1 MPGFTNLRK
10 KVRRRRIETIL
21 LAGYAVAVTCALF
34 VSMLNKNNEPVVKQ
48 QIADEGYDFGNDVM
62 IPAFNDVKDNPFDIL
77 YAQVNNMRL
86 LSDDTVLTQK
96 YRISQNGKNGVIMPI
111 QPKPKMFE
119 QAGSFDGIYQ
129 KERRVIVVNPG
140 DNFIGILTNLGM
152 ENKSAANAY
161 ATLKKVYD
169 ARNLKAGQHI
179 ELTAT
184 FDVQSKS
191 LEALDTLVIEP
202 VRGTRYIL
210 QINEYDQ
217 FEARVEQEEFVYEIK
232 DIKGAVSGNVSASLN
247 KSGVPY
253 KLCGRITQM
262 FAHLIDFRRDVK
274 KGDTFNV
281 KYEVNK
287 TSNGDVVSVGDV
299 IYASFTVAGKT
310 YKLYR
315 YKPRGGAADYYDE
328 KGGAKKSGLDKKP
341 LAMRNARISSLFGYR
356 RHPIYKTKKFHSG
369 VDYAAP
375 RGTAIYASGAGTIE
389 MARYV
394 NGYGNFIKIRHNSEY
409 ETAYGHMHKFASGM
423 RPGVRVKKGQIIGYV
438 GSTGRSTGPHLHFE
452 ILRKG
457 QRIDP
462 LKAKVATGNDLTGT
476 QLAEFKRIVKKVDN
490 IKNTELAATEK
501 KKEAIEAKNEAAEQN
516 AELQKTQKTGTVQAS
531 ENKPSEIK
539 KEAVVQSKPA
549 ESAEMKSET
558 EVENGNDE
566 VKPVEVIAN
575 KNGVSIPQ
583 KEDIFAGQI
592 INKAAEEK
600 AETAMEK
607 TTDESVE
614 EAAAEKTEEKAVEKI
629 EIPAENTETI
639 VKSTQKPVYPPAR
652 SLKKKQ
658 AERAAEAKSLR
669 LVRQISRKPKRK

>member
-34 VSMLNKNNEPVVKQ
+34 VSMLNKNESRTTAERQFV
-48 QIADEGYDFGNDVM
+48 DENYDFNNDVM
-62 IPAFNDVKDNPFDIL
+62 TPAFNDVKDNPFDIL
-77 YAQVNNMRL
+77 YAQVNNLKL
-86 LSDDTVLTQK
+86 LSNDEVITSK
-96 YRISQNGKNGVIMPI
+96 YMLRQNGQAGVVMPI
-111 QPKPKMFE
+111 QPKPKNYE
-119 QAGSFDGIYQ
+119 QAGSFEGIYQ
-129 KERRVIVVNPG
+129 KERRVIVVAPG

-152 ENKSAANAY
+152 ETKSATNAY
-161 ATLKKVYD
+161 TTLKKVYD
-169 ARNLKAGQHI
+169 ARKLKAGQHI

-217 FEARVEQEEFVYEIK
+217 FEARVEQEKFAYEIK
-232 DIKGAVSGNVSASLN
+232 DIKGTVSGNVSASLN

-253 KLCGRITQM
+253 KLCGQIIQM
-262 FAHLIDFRRDVK
+262 FSHMIDFRRDVK
-274 KGDTFNV
+274 HGDTFNV

-287 TSNGDVVSVGDV
+287 AANGDIVSVGEV
-299 IYASFTVAGKT
+299 IFSSFTVNNRT

-315 YKPRGGAADYYDE
+315 YKPRGGSVGYYDE
-328 KGGAKKSGLDKKP
+328 KGGAKKTGLDKKP

-356 RHPIYKTKKFHSG
+356 RHPIYKTTKFHSG

-375 RGTAIYASGAGTIE
+375 RGTAIYASGSGTIE

-423 RPGVRVKKGQIIGYV
+423 RPGVKVKKGQIIGYV

-462 LKAKVATGNDLTGT
+462 LKAKVATGNDLTGN
-476 QLAEFKRIVKKVDN
+476 QLVEFKRIVKKVDN
-490 IKNTELAATEK
+490 IKATELVATEK
-501 KKEAIEAKNEAAEQN
+501 KKEEVEAKKTVEVEIDKKNEANAAALKEEPANKPIAAETTNKNNNNDNVIFLPNKADVFSGEQN
-516 AELQKTQKTGTVQAS
+516 ALQPTEQAEKMVEEKEVSQPESVQKTDSMANRKLIYPPKTPAKKKSNLQAA
-531 ENKPSEIK
+531 N
-539 KEAVVQSKPA
+539 A
-549 ESAEMKSET
+549 ESM
-558 EVENGNDE
+558 N
-566 VKPVEVIAN
+566 IYR
-575 KNGVSIPQ
+575 
-583 KEDIFAGQI
+583 
-592 INKAAEEK
+592 
-600 AETAMEK
+600 
-607 TTDESVE
+607 SV
-614 EAAAEKTEEKAVEKI
+614 
-629 EIPAENTETI
+629 
-639 VKSTQKPVYPPAR
+639 
-652 SLKKKQ
+652 
-658 AERAAEAKSLR
+658 
-669 LVRQISRKPKRK
+669 SRKPKRK

>member
-34 VSMLNKNNEPVVKQ
+34 VSMLNKNDAPTVEKKYAEDN
-48 QIADEGYDFGNDVM
+48 YDFNNDVM
-62 IPAFNDVKDNPFDIL
+62 TPAYNDVKDNPFELL
-77 YAQVNNMRL
+77 YAQVNSIKL
-86 LSDDTVLTQK
+86 LNEDNVLTAK
-96 YRISQNGKNGVIMPI
+96 YRINQNGQSAVVMPI

-119 QAGSFDGIYQ
+119 QVGSFDGIYQ
-129 KERRVIVVNPG
+129 KERRVIIVSPG

-152 ENKSAANAY
+152 ENKSATNAY
-161 ATLKKVYD
+161 NTLKKVYD

-217 FEARVEQEEFVYEIK
+217 FEARVEQEEFAYEIK
-232 DIKGAVSGNVSASLN
+232 NIKGAIAGNVSASLN
-247 KSGVPY
+247 QAGVPY
-253 KLCGRITQM
+253 KLCGKITQM
-262 FAHLIDFRRDVK
+262 FTHLIDFKRDVK
-274 KGDTFNV
+274 KGDTFDV

-287 TSNGDVVSVGDV
+287 TSDGEVVSVGDV
-299 IYASFTVAGKT
+299 IFASFTVSGHT

-315 YKPRGGAADYYDE
+315 YKPRGGSADYYDE
-328 KGGAKKSGLDKKP
+328 KGGAKKTGLDKKP

-356 RHPIYKTKKFHSG
+356 RHPIYKTTKFHSG

-423 RPGVRVKKGQIIGYV
+423 KPGTRVKKGQIIGYV

-462 LKAKVATGNDLTGT
+462 LKAKVATGNDLSGN
-476 QLAEFKRIVKKVDN
+476 QLAEFKRIVKKVDA
-490 IKNTELAATEK
+490 IKVDELVSAEK
-501 KKEAIEAKNEAAEQN
+501 KKEDAE
-516 AELQKTQKTGTVQAS
+516 V
-531 ENKPSEIK
+531 K
-539 KEAVVQSKPA
+539 KEAAA
-549 ESAEMKSET
+549 ENALLKQKEVSAAPVEKIADKEKMET
-558 EVENGNDE
+558 EAA
-566 VKPVEVIAN
+566 KAVIT
-575 KNGVSIPQ
+575 IPQ
-583 KEDIFAGQI
+583 KEDLLVSAIK
-592 INKAAEEK
+592 NEKNEEQ
-600 AETAMEK
+600 
-607 TTDESVE
+607 
-614 EAAAEKTEEKAVEKI
+614 
-629 EIPAENTETI
+629 PENTNGLN
-639 VKSTQKPVYPPAR
+639 KKPVYPSKTPAR
-652 SLKKKQ
+652 KKKNMEAMNADSLKI
-658 AERAAEAKSLR
+658 
-669 LVRQISRKPKRK
+669 VRSISHKPKR

>member
-34 VSMLNKNNEPVVKQ
+34 VSMLNKNESRTTAERQFV
-48 QIADEGYDFGNDVM
+48 DENYDFNNDVM
-62 IPAFNDVKDNPFDIL
+62 TPAFNDVKDNPFDIL
-77 YAQVNNMRL
+77 YAQVNNLKL
-86 LSDDTVLTQK
+86 LSNDEVITSK
-96 YRISQNGKNGVIMPI
+96 YMLRQNGQAGVVMPI
-111 QPKPKMFE
+111 QPKPKNYE
-119 QAGSFDGIYQ
+119 QAGSFEGIYQ
-129 KERRVIVVNPG
+129 KERRVIVVAPG

-152 ENKSAANAY
+152 ETKSATNAY
-161 ATLKKVYD
+161 TTLKKVYD
-169 ARNLKAGQHI
+169 ARKLKAGQHI

-217 FEARVEQEEFVYEIK
+217 FEARVEQEKFAYEIK
-232 DIKGAVSGNVSASLN
+232 DIKGTVSGNVSASLN

-253 KLCGRITQM
+253 KLCGQIIQM
-262 FAHLIDFRRDVK
+262 FSHMIDFRRDVK
-274 KGDTFNV
+274 HGDTFNV

-287 TSNGDVVSVGDV
+287 AANGDIVSVGEV
-299 IYASFTVAGKT
+299 IFASFTVNNRT

-315 YKPRGGAADYYDE
+315 YKPRGGSVGYYDE
-328 KGGAKKSGLDKKP
+328 KGGAKKTGLDKKP

-356 RHPIYKTKKFHSG
+356 RHPIYKTTKFHSG

-375 RGTAIYASGAGTIE
+375 RGTAIYASGSGTIE

-423 RPGVRVKKGQIIGYV
+423 RPGVKVKKGQIIGYV

-462 LKAKVATGNDLTGT
+462 LKAKVATGNDLTGN
-476 QLAEFKRIVKKVDN
+476 QLVEFKRIVKKVDN
-490 IKNTELAATEK
+490 IKATELVATEK
-501 KKEAIEAKNEAAEQN
+501 KKEEVEAKKAVEVEIDKKNEANAAALKEEPANKPIAAETTNKNNNNDNVIFLPNKADVFSGVQN
-516 AELQKTQKTGTVQAS
+516 APQPTEQAEKVVEEKEVSQPESVQKTDSMADRKLIYPPKTPAKKKSSLQAA
-531 ENKPSEIK
+531 N
-539 KEAVVQSKPA
+539 A
-549 ESAEMKSET
+549 ESM
-558 EVENGNDE
+558 N
-566 VKPVEVIAN
+566 IYR
-575 KNGVSIPQ
+575 
-583 KEDIFAGQI
+583 
-592 INKAAEEK
+592 
-600 AETAMEK
+600 
-607 TTDESVE
+607 SV
-614 EAAAEKTEEKAVEKI
+614 
-629 EIPAENTETI
+629 
-639 VKSTQKPVYPPAR
+639 
-652 SLKKKQ
+652 
-658 AERAAEAKSLR
+658 
-669 LVRQISRKPKRK
+669 SRKPKRK

>member
-1 MPGFTNLRK
+1 MTGFTNLRK

-34 VSMLNKNNEPVVKQ
+34 VSMLNKNSEPEAEQKY
-48 QIADEGYDFGNDVM
+48 ADDSYDFSNDVM
-62 IPAFNDVKDNPFDIL
+62 TPAYNDVKDNPFEVL
-77 YAQVNNMRL
+77 YAQVNSIKL
-86 LSDDTVLTQK
+86 LSDDNVIAAK
-96 YRISQNGKNGVIMPI
+96 YRLNQNGQSAVVMPI

-129 KERRVIVVNPG
+129 KERRVIIVSPG

-152 ENKSAANAY
+152 ENKSATNAY
-161 ATLKKVYD
+161 NTLKKVYD

-202 VRGTRYIL
+202 VRGTKYIL

-217 FEARVEQEEFVYEIK
+217 FEARVEQEKFAYEIK
-232 DIKGAVSGNVSASLN
+232 DIKGTVSGNVSASLN
-247 KSGVPY
+247 KAGVPY
-253 KLCGRITQM
+253 KLCGKVTQM
-262 FAHLIDFRRDVK
+262 FAHLIDFKRDVK

-287 TSNGDVVSVGDV
+287 ASDGEVVSVGDV
-299 IYASFTVAGKT
+299 IFASFTVNGRT
-310 YKLYR
+310 HKLYR
-315 YKPRGGAADYYDE
+315 YKPRGGTADYYDE
-328 KGGAKKSGLDKKP
+328 KGGAKKTGLDKKP
-341 LAMRNARISSLFGYR
+341 IAMRNARISSLFGYR
-356 RHPIYKTKKFHSG
+356 RHPIYKTTKFHSG

-409 ETAYGHMHKFASGM
+409 ETAYGHMQKFAAGI

-462 LKAKVATGNDLTGT
+462 LKAKVATGNDLTGN

-490 IKNTELAATEK
+490 IKASELVSTEK
-501 KKEAIEAKNEAAEQN
+501 KKEAAEA
-516 AELQKTQKTGTVQAS
+516 
-531 ENKPSEIK
+531 K
-539 KEAVVQSKPA
+539 KEAAAENAALKQKENVSEPA
-549 ESAEMKSET
+549 KTVAGTAEKKAAEANT
-558 EVENGNDE
+558 AENKAAAPKTA
-566 VKPVEVIAN
+566 VT
-575 KNGVSIPQ
+575 IPQ
-583 KEDIFAGQI
+583 KEDLLASSVKPESRESKADNAVQS
-592 INKAAEEK
+592 NK
-600 AETAMEK
+600 
-607 TTDESVE
+607 
-614 EAAAEKTEEKAVEKI
+614 
-629 EIPAENTETI
+629 
-639 VKSTQKPVYPPAR
+639 KPVYPAKTPAR
-652 SLKKKQ
+652 KKQNAKVTNANSLKV
-658 AERAAEAKSLR
+658 
-669 LVRQISRKPKRK
+669 VRSISRKPKK

>member
-34 VSMLNKNNEPVVKQ
+34 VSMLNKNESRTTAERQFV
-48 QIADEGYDFGNDVM
+48 DENYDFNNDVM
-62 IPAFNDVKDNPFDIL
+62 TPAFNDVKDNPFDIL
-77 YAQVNNMRL
+77 YAQVNNLKL
-86 LSDDTVLTQK
+86 LSNDEVITSK
-96 YRISQNGKNGVIMPI
+96 YMLRQNGQAGVVMPI
-111 QPKPKMFE
+111 QPKPKNYE
-119 QAGSFDGIYQ
+119 QAGSFEGIYQ
-129 KERRVIVVNPG
+129 KERRVIVVAPG

-152 ENKSAANAY
+152 ETKSATNAY
-161 ATLKKVYD
+161 TTLKKVYD
-169 ARNLKAGQHI
+169 ARKLKAGQHI

-217 FEARVEQEEFVYEIK
+217 FEARVEQEKFAYEIK
-232 DIKGAVSGNVSASLN
+232 DIKGTVSGNVSASLN

-253 KLCGRITQM
+253 KLCGQIIQM
-262 FAHLIDFRRDVK
+262 FSHMIDFRRDVK
-274 KGDTFNV
+274 HGDTFNV

-287 TSNGDVVSVGDV
+287 AANGDIVSVGEV
-299 IYASFTVAGKT
+299 IFASFTVNNRI

-315 YKPRGGAADYYDE
+315 YKPRGGSVGYYDE
-328 KGGAKKSGLDKKP
+328 KGGAKKTGLDKKP

-356 RHPIYKTKKFHSG
+356 RHPIYKTTKFHSG

-375 RGTAIYASGAGTIE
+375 RGTAIYASGSGTIE

-423 RPGVRVKKGQIIGYV
+423 RPGVKVKKGQIIGYV

-462 LKAKVATGNDLTGT
+462 LKAKVATGNDLTGN
-476 QLAEFKRIVKKVDN
+476 QLVEFKRIVKKVDN
-490 IKNTELAATEK
+490 IKATELVATEK
-501 KKEAIEAKNEAAEQN
+501 KKEEVEAKKTVEVEIDKKNEANAAALKEEPANKPIAAETTNKNNNNDNVIFLPNKADVFSAIQN
-516 AELQKTQKTGTVQAS
+516 APQPTEQAEKMVEEKEVSQSESVQKTDSMANRKLIYPPKTPA
-531 ENKPSEIK
+531 K
-539 KEAVVQSKPA
+539 KKSSLRAANA
-549 ESAEMKSET
+549 ESM
-558 EVENGNDE
+558 N
-566 VKPVEVIAN
+566 IYR
-575 KNGVSIPQ
+575 
-583 KEDIFAGQI
+583 
-592 INKAAEEK
+592 
-600 AETAMEK
+600 
-607 TTDESVE
+607 SV
-614 EAAAEKTEEKAVEKI
+614 
-629 EIPAENTETI
+629 
-639 VKSTQKPVYPPAR
+639 
-652 SLKKKQ
+652 
-658 AERAAEAKSLR
+658 
-669 LVRQISRKPKRK
+669 SRKPKRK

>member
-1 MPGFTNLRK
+1 MTGFTNLRK

-34 VSMLNKNNEPVVKQ
+34 VSMLNKNSEPEAEQKY
-48 QIADEGYDFGNDVM
+48 ADDSYDFSNDVM
-62 IPAFNDVKDNPFDIL
+62 TPAYNDVKDNPFEVL
-77 YAQVNNMRL
+77 YAQVNSIKL
-86 LSDDTVLTQK
+86 LSDDNVIAAK
-96 YRISQNGKNGVIMPI
+96 YRLNQNGQSAVVMPI

-129 KERRVIVVNPG
+129 KERRVIIVSPG

-152 ENKSAANAY
+152 ENKSATNAY
-161 ATLKKVYD
+161 NTLKKVYD

-202 VRGTRYIL
+202 VRGTKYIL

-217 FEARVEQEEFVYEIK
+217 FEARVEQEKFAYEIK
-232 DIKGAVSGNVSASLN
+232 DIKGTVSGNVSASLN
-247 KSGVPY
+247 KAGVPY
-253 KLCGRITQM
+253 KLCGKVTQM

-287 TSNGDVVSVGDV
+287 ASDGEVVSVGDV
-299 IYASFTVAGKT
+299 IFASFTVNGRT
-310 YKLYR
+310 HKLYR
-315 YKPRGGAADYYDE
+315 YKPRGGTADYYDE
-328 KGGAKKSGLDKKP
+328 KGGAKKTGLDKKP
-341 LAMRNARISSLFGYR
+341 IAMRNARISSLFGYR
-356 RHPIYKTKKFHSG
+356 RHPIYKTTKFHSG

-409 ETAYGHMHKFASGM
+409 ETAYGHMQKFAAGI

-462 LKAKVATGNDLTGT
+462 LKAKVATGNDLTGN

-490 IKNTELAATEK
+490 IKASELVSTEK
-501 KKEAIEAKNEAAEQN
+501 KKEAAEA
-516 AELQKTQKTGTVQAS
+516 
-531 ENKPSEIK
+531 K
-539 KEAVVQSKPA
+539 KEAAAENAALKQKENVSEPA
-549 ESAEMKSET
+549 KTVAGTAEKKAAEANT
-558 EVENGNDE
+558 AENKAAAPKTA
-566 VKPVEVIAN
+566 VT
-575 KNGVSIPQ
+575 IPQ
-583 KEDIFAGQI
+583 KEDLLASSVKPESRESKADNAVQS
-592 INKAAEEK
+592 NK
-600 AETAMEK
+600 
-607 TTDESVE
+607 
-614 EAAAEKTEEKAVEKI
+614 
-629 EIPAENTETI
+629 
-639 VKSTQKPVYPPAR
+639 KPVYPAKTPAR
-652 SLKKKQ
+652 KKQNAKVTNANSLKV
-658 AERAAEAKSLR
+658 
-669 LVRQISRKPKRK
+669 VRSISRKPKK

>member
-34 VSMLNKNNEPVVKQ
+34 VSMLNKNDAPTVEKKYAEDN
-48 QIADEGYDFGNDVM
+48 YDFNNDVM
-62 IPAFNDVKDNPFDIL
+62 TPAYNDVKDNPFELL
-77 YAQVNNMRL
+77 YAQVNSIKL
-86 LSDDTVLTQK
+86 LNDDNVLTAK
-96 YRISQNGKNGVIMPI
+96 YRINQNGQSAVVMPI

-129 KERRVIVVNPG
+129 KERRVIIVSPG

-152 ENKSAANAY
+152 ENKSATNAY
-161 ATLKKVYD
+161 NTLKKVYD

-184 FDVQSKS
+184 FDVQSKL

-217 FEARVEQEEFVYEIK
+217 FEARVEQEEFAYEIK
-232 DIKGAVSGNVSASLN
+232 NIKGTIAGNVSASLN
-247 KSGVPY
+247 QAGVPY
-253 KLCGRITQM
+253 KLCGKITQM
-262 FAHLIDFRRDVK
+262 FTHLIDFKRDVK
-274 KGDTFNV
+274 KGDTFDV

-287 TSNGDVVSVGDV
+287 TSDGEVVSVGDV
-299 IYASFTVAGKT
+299 IFASFTVSGHT

-315 YKPRGGAADYYDE
+315 YKPRGGSADYYDE
-328 KGGAKKSGLDKKP
+328 KGGAKKTGLDKKP

-356 RHPIYKTKKFHSG
+356 RHPIYKTTKFHSG

-423 RPGVRVKKGQIIGYV
+423 KPGTRVKKGQIIGYV

-462 LKAKVATGNDLTGT
+462 LKAKVATGNDLSGN
-476 QLAEFKRIVKKVDN
+476 QLAEFKRIVKKVDA
-490 IKNTELAATEK
+490 IKVDELVSVEK
-501 KKEAIEAKNEAAEQN
+501 KNEDAEVKKEAAAENALLKQKEVSAAPVEKIADKEKTEIEAAK
-516 AELQKTQKTGTVQAS
+516 
-531 ENKPSEIK
+531 
-539 KEAVVQSKPA
+539 AVI
-549 ESAEMKSET
+549 T
-558 EVENGNDE
+558 
-566 VKPVEVIAN
+566 
-575 KNGVSIPQ
+575 IPQ
-583 KEDIFAGQI
+583 KEDLLVSAIK
-592 INKAAEEK
+592 NEKNEEQ
-600 AETAMEK
+600 
-607 TTDESVE
+607 
-614 EAAAEKTEEKAVEKI
+614 
-629 EIPAENTETI
+629 PENTNGLN
-639 VKSTQKPVYPPAR
+639 KKPVYPSKTPAR
-652 SLKKKQ
+652 KKKNMEAMNADSLKI
-658 AERAAEAKSLR
+658 
-669 LVRQISRKPKRK
+669 VRSISHKPKR

>member
-34 VSMLNKNNEPVVKQ
+34 VSMLNKNESRTVAERQ
-48 QIADEGYDFGNDVM
+48 FADENYDFNNDVM
-62 IPAFNDVKDNPFDIL
+62 TPAFNDVKDNPFDIL
-77 YAQVNNMRL
+77 YAQVNNLKL
-86 LSDDTVLTQK
+86 LSNDEVITSK
-96 YRISQNGKNGVIMPI
+96 YMLRQNGQAGVVMPI
-111 QPKPKMFE
+111 QPKPKNYE
-119 QAGSFDGIYQ
+119 QAGSFEGIYQ
-129 KERRVIVVNPG
+129 KERRVIVVAPG

-152 ENKSAANAY
+152 ETQSATNAY
-161 ATLKKVYD
+161 TTLKKVYD
-169 ARNLKAGQHI
+169 ARKLKAGQHI

-217 FEARVEQEEFVYEIK
+217 FEARVEQEKFAYEIK
-232 DIKGAVSGNVSASLN
+232 DIKGTVSGNVSASLN

-253 KLCGRITQM
+253 KLCGQIIQM
-262 FAHLIDFRRDVK
+262 FSHMIDFRRDVK
-274 KGDTFNV
+274 HGDTFNV

-287 TSNGDVVSVGDV
+287 AANGDIVSVGEV
-299 IYASFTVAGKT
+299 IFASFTVNNRT

-315 YKPRGGAADYYDE
+315 YKPRGGSVGYYDE
-328 KGGAKKSGLDKKP
+328 KGGAKKTGLDKKP

-356 RHPIYKTKKFHSG
+356 RHPVYKTTKFHSG

-375 RGTAIYASGAGTIE
+375 RGTAIYASGSGTIE

-423 RPGVRVKKGQIIGYV
+423 RPGVKVKKGQIIGYV

-462 LKAKVATGNDLTGT
+462 LKAKVATGNDLTGN
-476 QLAEFKRIVKKVDN
+476 QLVEFKRIVKKIDN
-490 IKNTELAATEK
+490 IKATELVATEK
-501 KKEAIEAKNEAAEQN
+501 KKEEVEAKKTIEVEIDKKNETNAAALKEEPANKPIAAETTNKNNNNDNVIFLPNKADVFSGEQN
-516 AELQKTQKTGTVQAS
+516 ALQPTEQAEKMVEEKEVSQPESVQKTDSMADRKLIYPPKTPAKKKSSLQAA
-531 ENKPSEIK
+531 N
-539 KEAVVQSKPA
+539 A
-549 ESAEMKSET
+549 ESM
-558 EVENGNDE
+558 N
-566 VKPVEVIAN
+566 IYR
-575 KNGVSIPQ
+575 
-583 KEDIFAGQI
+583 
-592 INKAAEEK
+592 
-600 AETAMEK
+600 
-607 TTDESVE
+607 SV
-614 EAAAEKTEEKAVEKI
+614 
-629 EIPAENTETI
+629 
-639 VKSTQKPVYPPAR
+639 
-652 SLKKKQ
+652 
-658 AERAAEAKSLR
+658 
-669 LVRQISRKPKRK
+669 SRKPKRK

>member
-34 VSMLNKNNEPVVKQ
+34 VSMLNKNESRTTAERQFVDDN
-48 QIADEGYDFGNDVM
+48 YDFNNDVM
-62 IPAFNDVKDNPFDIL
+62 TPAFNDVKDNPFDIL
-77 YAQVNNMRL
+77 YAQVNNLKL
-86 LSDDTVLTQK
+86 LSNDEVITSK
-96 YRISQNGKNGVIMPI
+96 YMLRQNGQAGVVMPI
-111 QPKPKMFE
+111 QPKPKNYE
-119 QAGSFDGIYQ
+119 QAGSFEGIYQ
-129 KERRVIVVNPG
+129 KERRVIVVAPG

-152 ENKSAANAY
+152 ETKSATNAY
-161 ATLKKVYD
+161 TTLKKVYD
-169 ARNLKAGQHI
+169 ARKLKAGQHI

-217 FEARVEQEEFVYEIK
+217 FEARVEQEKFAYEIK
-232 DIKGAVSGNVSASLN
+232 DIKGTVSGNVSASLN

-253 KLCGRITQM
+253 KLCGQIIQM
-262 FAHLIDFRRDVK
+262 FSHVIDFRRDVK
-274 KGDTFNV
+274 HGDTFNV

-287 TSNGDVVSVGDV
+287 AANGDIVSVGEV
-299 IYASFTVAGKT
+299 IFASFTVNNRT

-315 YKPRGGAADYYDE
+315 YKPRGGSVGYYDE
-328 KGGAKKSGLDKKP
+328 KGGAKKTGLDKKP

-356 RHPIYKTKKFHSG
+356 RHPIYKTTKFHSG

-375 RGTAIYASGAGTIE
+375 RGTAIYASGSGTIE

-423 RPGVRVKKGQIIGYV
+423 RPGVKVKKGQIIGYV

-462 LKAKVATGNDLTGT
+462 LKAKVATGNDLTGN
-476 QLAEFKRIVKKVDN
+476 QLVEFKRIVKKVDN
-490 IKNTELAATEK
+490 IKATELVATEK
-501 KKEAIEAKNEAAEQN
+501 KKEEVEAKKTVEVEIDKKNEANAATLKEEPANKPIAAETTNKNNNNDNVIFLPNKADVFSGEQN
-516 AELQKTQKTGTVQAS
+516 APQPTEQAEKVVEEKEVSQSESVQKTDSMANRKLIYPPKTPAKKKSNLQAA
-531 ENKPSEIK
+531 N
-539 KEAVVQSKPA
+539 A
-549 ESAEMKSET
+549 ESM
-558 EVENGNDE
+558 N
-566 VKPVEVIAN
+566 IYR
-575 KNGVSIPQ
+575 
-583 KEDIFAGQI
+583 
-592 INKAAEEK
+592 
-600 AETAMEK
+600 
-607 TTDESVE
+607 SV
-614 EAAAEKTEEKAVEKI
+614 
-629 EIPAENTETI
+629 
-639 VKSTQKPVYPPAR
+639 
-652 SLKKKQ
+652 
-658 AERAAEAKSLR
+658 
-669 LVRQISRKPKRK
+669 SRKPKRK

>member
-34 VSMLNKNNEPVVKQ
+34 VSMLNKNSEPEAEQKY
-48 QIADEGYDFGNDVM
+48 ADDSYDFSNDVM
-62 IPAFNDVKDNPFDIL
+62 TPAYNDVKDNPFEVL
-77 YAQVNNMRL
+77 YAQVNSIKL
-86 LSDDTVLTQK
+86 LSDDNAIAVK
-96 YRISQNGKNGVIMPI
+96 YRLNQNGQPAVVMPI
-111 QPKPKMFE
+111 QPKPKMIE

-129 KERRVIVVNPG
+129 KERRVIIVSPG

-152 ENKSAANAY
+152 ENKSATNAY
-161 ATLKKVYD
+161 NTLKKVYD
-169 ARNLKAGQHI
+169 ARNLKVGQHI

-202 VRGTRYIL
+202 VRGTKYIL

-217 FEARVEQEEFVYEIK
+217 FEARVEQEKFAYEIK
-232 DIKGAVSGNVSASLN
+232 DIKGTVAGNVSASLN
-247 KSGVPY
+247 KAGVPY
-253 KLCGRITQM
+253 KLCGKVTQM
-262 FAHLIDFRRDVK
+262 FAHLIDFKRDVK

-287 TSNGDVVSVGDV
+287 ASDGEVVSVGDV
-299 IYASFTVAGKT
+299 IFASFTVNGRT
-310 YKLYR
+310 HKLYR
-315 YKPRGGAADYYDE
+315 YKPRGGTADYYDE
-328 KGGAKKSGLDKKP
+328 KGGAKKTGLDKKP
-341 LAMRNARISSLFGYR
+341 MAMRNARISSLFGYR
-356 RHPIYKTKKFHSG
+356 RHPIYKTTKFHSG

-409 ETAYGHMHKFASGM
+409 ETAYGHMQKFAAGM

-462 LKAKVATGNDLTGT
+462 LKAKVATGNDLTGN

-490 IKNTELAATEK
+490 IKASELVSTEK
-501 KKEAIEAKNEAAEQN
+501 KKEAAEA
-516 AELQKTQKTGTVQAS
+516 
-531 ENKPSEIK
+531 K
-539 KEAVVQSKPA
+539 KEAAAENAALKQKETVS
-549 ESAEMKSET
+549 ESAKTAAGTAENKTSEAKAA
-558 EVENGNDE
+558 EKQANENKTAE
-566 VKPVEVIAN
+566 N
-575 KNGVSIPQ
+575 KAAAPKTAVTIPQ
-583 KEDIFAGQI
+583 KEDLLASSVKPESRESAANNTVQS
-592 INKAAEEK
+592 NK
-600 AETAMEK
+600 
-607 TTDESVE
+607 
-614 EAAAEKTEEKAVEKI
+614 
-629 EIPAENTETI
+629 
-639 VKSTQKPVYPPAR
+639 KPVYPAKTPAR
-652 SLKKKQ
+652 KKQNTKVTNANSLKV
-658 AERAAEAKSLR
+658 
-669 LVRQISRKPKRK
+669 VRSISRKPKK

>member
-34 VSMLNKNNEPVVKQ
+34 VSMLNKNESRTVAERQ
-48 QIADEGYDFGNDVM
+48 FADENYDFNNDVM
-62 IPAFNDVKDNPFDIL
+62 TPAFNDVKDNPFDIL
-77 YAQVNNMRL
+77 YAQVNNLKL
-86 LSDDTVLTQK
+86 LSNDEVITSK
-96 YRISQNGKNGVIMPI
+96 YMLRQNGQAGVVMPI
-111 QPKPKMFE
+111 QPKPKNYE
-119 QAGSFDGIYQ
+119 QAGSFEGIYQ
-129 KERRVIVVNPG
+129 KERRVIVVAPG

-152 ENKSAANAY
+152 ETKSATNAY
-161 ATLKKVYD
+161 TTLKKVYD
-169 ARNLKAGQHI
+169 ARKLKAGQHI

-217 FEARVEQEEFVYEIK
+217 FEARVEQEKFAYEIK
-232 DIKGAVSGNVSASLN
+232 DIKGTVSGNVSASLN

-253 KLCGRITQM
+253 KLCGQIIQM
-262 FAHLIDFRRDVK
+262 FSHMIDFRRDVK
-274 KGDTFNV
+274 HGDTFNV

-287 TSNGDVVSVGDV
+287 AANGDIVSVGEV
-299 IYASFTVAGKT
+299 IFASFTVNNRT

-315 YKPRGGAADYYDE
+315 YKPRGGSVGYYDE
-328 KGGAKKSGLDKKP
+328 KGGAKKTGLDKKP

-356 RHPIYKTKKFHSG
+356 RHPIYKTTKFHSG

-375 RGTAIYASGAGTIE
+375 RGTAIYASGSGTIE

-423 RPGVRVKKGQIIGYV
+423 RPGVKVKKGQIIGYV

-462 LKAKVATGNDLTGT
+462 LKAKVATGNDLTGN
-476 QLAEFKRIVKKVDN
+476 QLVEFKRIVKMVDN
-490 IKNTELAATEK
+490 IKATDLVATEK
-501 KKEAIEAKNEAAEQN
+501 KKEEVEAKKTVEVEIDKKNEANAAALKEEPANKPIAAETTNKNNNNDNVIFLPNKADVFSGVQN
-516 AELQKTQKTGTVQAS
+516 APQPTEQAEKVVEEKEVSQSESVQKTDFMANRKLIYPPKTPAKKKSNLQAA
-531 ENKPSEIK
+531 N
-539 KEAVVQSKPA
+539 A
-549 ESAEMKSET
+549 ESM
-558 EVENGNDE
+558 N
-566 VKPVEVIAN
+566 IYR
-575 KNGVSIPQ
+575 
-583 KEDIFAGQI
+583 
-592 INKAAEEK
+592 
-600 AETAMEK
+600 
-607 TTDESVE
+607 SV
-614 EAAAEKTEEKAVEKI
+614 
-629 EIPAENTETI
+629 
-639 VKSTQKPVYPPAR
+639 
-652 SLKKKQ
+652 
-658 AERAAEAKSLR
+658 
-669 LVRQISRKPKRK
+669 SRKPKRK

>member
-1 MPGFTNLRK
+1 MPEFTNLRK
-10 KVRRRRIETIL
+10 KVYRRRIETIL

-34 VSMLNKNNEPVVKQ
+34 VSMLNKGGEP
-48 QIADEGYDFGNDVM
+48 IAKHQEADDTYDFSNDVM
-62 IPAFNDVKDNPFDIL
+62 TPAFNDAKDNPFDVL
-77 YAQVNNMRL
+77 YAQVNNIKL
-86 LSDDTVLTQK
+86 LSDDAVLVKK
-96 YRISQNGKNGVIMPI
+96 YRISQNGKKSVVMPI

-152 ENKSAANAY
+152 ENKSANEAY

-169 ARNLKAGQHI
+169 AHNLKAGQHI

-217 FEARVEQEEFVYEIK
+217 FEARVEQEEFVYEVK
-232 DIKGAVSGNVSASLN
+232 DIKGKVAGNVSASLN

-253 KLCGRITQM
+253 KLCGRVTQM

-287 TSNGDVVSVGDV
+287 TANGDVVSVGD
-299 IYASFTVAGKT
+299 IIFASFTVSGKT

-315 YKPRGGAADYYDE
+315 YKPRGGSADYYDE
-328 KGGAKKSGLDKKP
+328 KGGAKKTGLDKKP
-341 LAMRNARISSLFGYR
+341 MAMRNARISSLFGYR
-356 RHPIYKTKKFHSG
+356 RHPIYKTTKFHSG

-409 ETAYGHMHKFASGM
+409 ETAYGHMQKFANGM
-423 RPGVRVKKGQIIGYV
+423 KPGVRVKKGQIIGYV

-490 IKNTELAATEK
+490 IKATELAVTEK
-501 KKEAIEAKNEAAEQN
+501 KKEALEAKTKAVEKN
-516 AELQKTQKTGTVQAS
+516 AELQKMQKNNAA
-531 ENKPSEIK
+531 ENKVENKNDKTKAETAQP
-539 KEAVVQSKPA
+539 EASKN
-549 ESAEMKSET
+549 EQNKSEENAVSGSADVKPT
-558 EVENGNDE
+558 EV
-566 VKPVEVIAN
+566 ISN
-575 KNGVSIPQ
+575 KKGVSLPQ
-583 KEDIFAGQI
+583 KEDIFAGKT
-592 INKAAEEK
+592 INKVAEEEK
-600 AETAMEK
+600 STTVNSKQKLVYPTARPLRK
-607 TTDESVE
+607 TQ
-614 EAAAEKTEEKAVEKI
+614 AEKEAT
-629 EIPAENTETI
+629 
-639 VKSTQKPVYPPAR
+639 
-652 SLKKKQ
+652 
-658 AERAAEAKSLR
+658 AKSLQ

>member
-34 VSMLNKNNEPVVKQ
+34 VSMLNKNDAPTVEKKYAEDN
-48 QIADEGYDFGNDVM
+48 YDFNNDVM
-62 IPAFNDVKDNPFDIL
+62 TPAYNDVKDNPFELL
-77 YAQVNNMRL
+77 YAQVNSIKL
-86 LSDDTVLTQK
+86 LNDDNVLTAK
-96 YRISQNGKNGVIMPI
+96 YRINQNGQSAVVMPI

-129 KERRVIVVNPG
+129 KERRVIIVSPG

-152 ENKSAANAY
+152 ENKSATNAY
-161 ATLKKVYD
+161 NTLKKVYD

-217 FEARVEQEEFVYEIK
+217 FEAKVEQEEFAYEIK
-232 DIKGAVSGNVSASLN
+232 NIKGAIAGNVSASL
-247 KSGVPY
+247 KQAGVPY
-253 KLCGRITQM
+253 KLCGKITQM
-262 FAHLIDFRRDVK
+262 FTHLIDFKRDVK
-274 KGDTFNV
+274 KGDTFDV

-287 TSNGDVVSVGDV
+287 TSDGEVVSVGDV
-299 IYASFTVAGKT
+299 IFASFTVSGHT

-315 YKPRGGAADYYDE
+315 YKPRGGSADYYDE
-328 KGGAKKSGLDKKP
+328 KGGAKKTGLDKKP

-356 RHPIYKTKKFHSG
+356 RHPIYKTTKFHSG

-423 RPGVRVKKGQIIGYV
+423 KPGTRVKKGQIIGYV

-462 LKAKVATGNDLTGT
+462 LKAKVATGNDLSGN
-476 QLAEFKRIVKKVDN
+476 QLAEFKRIVKKVDA
-490 IKNTELAATEK
+490 IKVDELVSAEK
-501 KKEAIEAKNEAAEQN
+501 KKEDAE
-516 AELQKTQKTGTVQAS
+516 V
-531 ENKPSEIK
+531 K
-539 KEAVVQSKPA
+539 KEAAA
-549 ESAEMKSET
+549 ENALLKQKEVSAAPVEKIADKEKMET
-558 EVENGNDE
+558 EAA
-566 VKPVEVIAN
+566 KAVIT
-575 KNGVSIPQ
+575 IPQ
-583 KEDIFAGQI
+583 KEDLLVSAIK
-592 INKAAEEK
+592 NEKNEEQ
-600 AETAMEK
+600 
-607 TTDESVE
+607 
-614 EAAAEKTEEKAVEKI
+614 
-629 EIPAENTETI
+629 PENTNGLN
-639 VKSTQKPVYPPAR
+639 KKPVYPSKTPAR
-652 SLKKKQ
+652 KKKNMEAMNADSLKI
-658 AERAAEAKSLR
+658 
-669 LVRQISRKPKRK
+669 VRSISHKPKR

>member
-34 VSMLNKNNEPVVKQ
+34 VSMLNKNESRTTAERQFV
-48 QIADEGYDFGNDVM
+48 DENYDFNNDVM
-62 IPAFNDVKDNPFDIL
+62 TPAFNDVKDNPFDIL
-77 YAQVNNMRL
+77 YAQVNNLKL
-86 LSDDTVLTQK
+86 LSNDEVITSK
-96 YRISQNGKNGVIMPI
+96 YMLRQNGQAGVVMPI
-111 QPKPKMFE
+111 QPKPKNYE
-119 QAGSFDGIYQ
+119 QAGSFEGIYQ
-129 KERRVIVVNPG
+129 KERRVIVVAPG

-152 ENKSAANAY
+152 ETKSATNAY
-161 ATLKKVYD
+161 TTLKKVYD
-169 ARNLKAGQHI
+169 ARKLKAGQHI

-217 FEARVEQEEFVYEIK
+217 FEARVEQEKFAYEIK
-232 DIKGAVSGNVSASLN
+232 DIKGTVSGNVSASLN

-253 KLCGRITQM
+253 KLCGQIIQM
-262 FAHLIDFRRDVK
+262 FSHMIDFRRDVK
-274 KGDTFNV
+274 HGDTFNV

-287 TSNGDVVSVGDV
+287 AANGDIVSVGEV
-299 IYASFTVAGKT
+299 IFSSFTVNNRT

-315 YKPRGGAADYYDE
+315 YKPRGGSVGYYDE
-328 KGGAKKSGLDKKP
+328 KGGAKKTGLDKKP

-356 RHPIYKTKKFHSG
+356 RHPIYKTTKFHSG

-375 RGTAIYASGAGTIE
+375 RGTAIYASGSGTIE

-423 RPGVRVKKGQIIGYV
+423 RPGVKVKKGQIIGYV

-462 LKAKVATGNDLTGT
+462 LKAKVATGNDLTGN
-476 QLAEFKRIVKKVDN
+476 QLVEFKRIVKKVDN
-490 IKNTELAATEK
+490 IKATELVATEK
-501 KKEAIEAKNEAAEQN
+501 KKEEVEAKKTVEVEIDKKNEANAAALKEEPANKPIAAETTNKNNNNDNVIFLPNKADVFSGVQN
-516 AELQKTQKTGTVQAS
+516 APQPTEQAEKVVEEKEVSQPESVQKTDSMANRKLIYPPKTPAKKKSNLQAA
-531 ENKPSEIK
+531 N
-539 KEAVVQSKPA
+539 A
-549 ESAEMKSET
+549 ESM
-558 EVENGNDE
+558 N
-566 VKPVEVIAN
+566 IYR
-575 KNGVSIPQ
+575 
-583 KEDIFAGQI
+583 
-592 INKAAEEK
+592 
-600 AETAMEK
+600 
-607 TTDESVE
+607 SV
-614 EAAAEKTEEKAVEKI
+614 
-629 EIPAENTETI
+629 
-639 VKSTQKPVYPPAR
+639 
-652 SLKKKQ
+652 
-658 AERAAEAKSLR
+658 
-669 LVRQISRKPKRK
+669 SRKPKRK

>member
-34 VSMLNKNNEPVVKQ
+34 VSMLNKNSEPEAEQKY
-48 QIADEGYDFGNDVM
+48 ADDSYDFSNDVM
-62 IPAFNDVKDNPFDIL
+62 TPAYNDVKDNPFEVL
-77 YAQVNNMRL
+77 YAQVNSIKL
-86 LSDDTVLTQK
+86 LSDDNAIAVK
-96 YRISQNGKNGVIMPI
+96 YRLNQNGQPAVVMPI

-129 KERRVIVVNPG
+129 KERRVIIVSPG

-152 ENKSAANAY
+152 ENKSATNAY
-161 ATLKKVYD
+161 NTLKKVYD
-169 ARNLKAGQHI
+169 ARNLKVGQHI

-202 VRGTRYIL
+202 VRGTKYIL

-217 FEARVEQEEFVYEIK
+217 FEARVEQEKFAYEIK
-232 DIKGAVSGNVSASLN
+232 DIKGTVAGNVSASLN
-247 KSGVPY
+247 KAGVPY
-253 KLCGRITQM
+253 KLCGKVTQM
-262 FAHLIDFRRDVK
+262 FAHLIDFKRDVK

-287 TSNGDVVSVGDV
+287 ASDGEVVSVGDV
-299 IYASFTVAGKT
+299 IFASFTVNGRT
-310 YKLYR
+310 HKLYR
-315 YKPRGGAADYYDE
+315 YKPRGGTADYYDE
-328 KGGAKKSGLDKKP
+328 KGGAKKTGLDKKP
-341 LAMRNARISSLFGYR
+341 MAMRNARISSLFGYR
-356 RHPIYKTKKFHSG
+356 RHPIYKTTKFHSG

-409 ETAYGHMHKFASGM
+409 ETAYGHMQKFAAGM

-462 LKAKVATGNDLTGT
+462 LKAKVATGNDLTGN

-490 IKNTELAATEK
+490 IKASELVSTEK
-501 KKEAIEAKNEAAEQN
+501 KKEAAEA
-516 AELQKTQKTGTVQAS
+516 
-531 ENKPSEIK
+531 K
-539 KEAVVQSKPA
+539 KEAAAENAALKQKETVS
-549 ESAEMKSET
+549 ESAKTAAGTAENKTSEAKAA
-558 EVENGNDE
+558 EKQANENKTAE
-566 VKPVEVIAN
+566 N
-575 KNGVSIPQ
+575 KAAAPKTAVTIPQ
-583 KEDIFAGQI
+583 KEDLLASSVKPESRESAANNTVQS
-592 INKAAEEK
+592 NK
-600 AETAMEK
+600 
-607 TTDESVE
+607 
-614 EAAAEKTEEKAVEKI
+614 
-629 EIPAENTETI
+629 
-639 VKSTQKPVYPPAR
+639 KPVYPAKTPAR
-652 SLKKKQ
+652 KKQNTKMTNANSLKV
-658 AERAAEAKSLR
+658 
-669 LVRQISRKPKRK
+669 VRSISRKPKK

>member
-1 MPGFTNLRK
+1 M
-10 KVRRRRIETIL
+10 RRRRIETIL

-34 VSMLNKNNEPVVKQ
+34 VSMLNKNSEPEAEQKY
-48 QIADEGYDFGNDVM
+48 ADDSYDFSNDVM
-62 IPAFNDVKDNPFDIL
+62 TPAYNDVKDNPFEVL
-77 YAQVNNMRL
+77 YAQVNSIKL
-86 LSDDTVLTQK
+86 LSDDNAIAVK
-96 YRISQNGKNGVIMPI
+96 YRLNQNGQPAVVMPI

-129 KERRVIVVNPG
+129 KERRVIIVSPG

-152 ENKSAANAY
+152 ENKSATNAY
-161 ATLKKVYD
+161 NTLKKVYD

-202 VRGTRYIL
+202 VRGTKYIL

-217 FEARVEQEEFVYEIK
+217 FEARVEQEKFAYEIK
-232 DIKGAVSGNVSASLN
+232 DIKGTVAGNVSASLN
-247 KSGVPY
+247 KAGVPY
-253 KLCGRITQM
+253 KLCGKVTQM
-262 FAHLIDFRRDVK
+262 FAHLIDFKRDVK

-287 TSNGDVVSVGDV
+287 ASDGEVVRVGDV
-299 IYASFTVAGKT
+299 IFASFTVNGRT
-310 YKLYR
+310 HKLYR
-315 YKPRGGAADYYDE
+315 YKPRGGTADYYDE
-328 KGGAKKSGLDKKP
+328 KGGAKKTGLDKKP
-341 LAMRNARISSLFGYR
+341 MAMRNARISSLFGYR
-356 RHPIYKTKKFHSG
+356 RHPIYKTTKFHSG

-409 ETAYGHMHKFASGM
+409 ETAYGHMQKFAAGM

-462 LKAKVATGNDLTGT
+462 LKAKVATGNDLTGN

-490 IKNTELAATEK
+490 IKASELVSTEK
-501 KKEAIEAKNEAAEQN
+501 KKEAAEA
-516 AELQKTQKTGTVQAS
+516 
-531 ENKPSEIK
+531 K
-539 KEAVVQSKPA
+539 KEAAAENAALKQKETVS
-549 ESAEMKSET
+549 ESAKTAAGTAENKTSEAKAA
-558 EVENGNDE
+558 EKQANENKTAE
-566 VKPVEVIAN
+566 N
-575 KNGVSIPQ
+575 KAAAPKTAVTIPQ
-583 KEDIFAGQI
+583 KEDLLASSVKPESRESAANNTVQS
-592 INKAAEEK
+592 NK
-600 AETAMEK
+600 
-607 TTDESVE
+607 
-614 EAAAEKTEEKAVEKI
+614 
-629 EIPAENTETI
+629 
-639 VKSTQKPVYPPAR
+639 KPVYPAKTPAR
-652 SLKKKQ
+652 KKQNTKVTNANSLKV
-658 AERAAEAKSLR
+658 
-669 LVRQISRKPKRK
+669 VRSISRKPKK

>member
-34 VSMLNKNNEPVVKQ
+34 VSMLNKNESRTTAERQFV
-48 QIADEGYDFGNDVM
+48 DENYDFNNDVM
-62 IPAFNDVKDNPFDIL
+62 TPAFNDVKDNPFDIL
-77 YAQVNNMRL
+77 YAQVNNLKL
-86 LSDDTVLTQK
+86 LSNDEVITSK
-96 YRISQNGKNGVIMPI
+96 YMLRQNGQAGVVMPI
-111 QPKPKMFE
+111 QPKPKNYE
-119 QAGSFDGIYQ
+119 QAGSFEGIYQ
-129 KERRVIVVNPG
+129 KERRVIVVAPG

-152 ENKSAANAY
+152 ETKSATNAY
-161 ATLKKVYD
+161 TTLKKVYD
-169 ARNLKAGQHI
+169 ARKLKAGQHI

-217 FEARVEQEEFVYEIK
+217 FEARVEQEKFAYEIK
-232 DIKGAVSGNVSASLN
+232 DIKGTVFGNVSASLN

-253 KLCGRITQM
+253 KLCGQIIQM
-262 FAHLIDFRRDVK
+262 FSHMIDFRRDVK
-274 KGDTFNV
+274 RGDTFNV

-287 TSNGDVVSVGDV
+287 AANGDIVSVGEV
-299 IYASFTVAGKT
+299 IFASFTVNNRT

-315 YKPRGGAADYYDE
+315 YKPRGGSVGYYDE
-328 KGGAKKSGLDKKP
+328 KGGAKKTGLDKKP

-356 RHPIYKTKKFHSG
+356 RHPIYKTTKFHSG

-375 RGTAIYASGAGTIE
+375 RGTAIYASGSGTIE

-423 RPGVRVKKGQIIGYV
+423 RPGVKVKKGQIIGYV

-462 LKAKVATGNDLTGT
+462 LKAKVATGNDLTGN
-476 QLAEFKRIVKKVDN
+476 QLVEFKRIVKKVDN
-490 IKNTELAATEK
+490 IKATELVATEK
-501 KKEAIEAKNEAAEQN
+501 KKEEVEAKKTVEVEIDKKNEANAATLKEEPAKKPIAAETTNKNNNNDNVIFLPNKADVFSGEQN
-516 AELQKTQKTGTVQAS
+516 APQPTEQAEKVVEEKEVSQPESVQKTDSMANRKLIYPPKTPAKKKSNLQAA
-531 ENKPSEIK
+531 N
-539 KEAVVQSKPA
+539 A
-549 ESAEMKSET
+549 ESM
-558 EVENGNDE
+558 N
-566 VKPVEVIAN
+566 IYR
-575 KNGVSIPQ
+575 
-583 KEDIFAGQI
+583 
-592 INKAAEEK
+592 
-600 AETAMEK
+600 
-607 TTDESVE
+607 SV
-614 EAAAEKTEEKAVEKI
+614 
-629 EIPAENTETI
+629 
-639 VKSTQKPVYPPAR
+639 
-652 SLKKKQ
+652 
-658 AERAAEAKSLR
+658 
-669 LVRQISRKPKRK
+669 SRKPKRK